1 MITVTG
7 ATGQVGSAL
16 VARLLELG
24 ADVRAVVQP
33 GVEVPWSRAEGLQ
46 VVVADF
52 GDLAE
57 MRGAA
62 RGADAFFL
70 MSPPGEQQVR
80 WQEIQVEAAQDAQVE
95 RVVKLSAFDSS
106 SDTSLT
112 MGRWHWAGEQSL
124 RASGLPHAILRPQYF
139 MENLLHRVDQLRA
152 GVLSTFITPGR
163 PVGMVGAADVADVA
177 AALLTSVDPAGQ
189 VVVPTG
195 PAVITTADVADA
207 LSVVFDVPVRPDYVD
222 GEQALALLRGLGR
235 PDWHARDTVLIC
247 QEASPLVTTDVADL
261 AGHPARDIETVVKGR
276 FGSTATPAG

>member
-124 RASGLPHAILRPQYF
+124 RASGLPHAILRPQYSWRTF
-139 MENLLHRVDQLRA
+139 CTESTSCGPEFCRPSSRPTVRSAWLEQPMWRTWLR
-152 GVLSTFITPGR
+152 R
-163 PVGMVGAADVADVA
+163 
-177 AALLTSVDPAGQ
+177 
-189 VVVPTG
+189 
-195 PAVITTADVADA
+195 
-207 LSVVFDVPVRPDYVD
+207 
-222 GEQALALLRGLGR
+222 
-235 PDWHARDTVLIC
+235 C
-247 QEASPLVTTDVADL
+247 
-261 AGHPARDIETVVKGR
+261 
-276 FGSTATPAG
+276 